1 MEELTSMGIISII
14 PPILAIVLSFATKN
28 TIAALVT
35 ACISGT
41 ILAGIWQGDGL
52 VNILLLNFPQLLK
65 ENLGTTSFSWVLLL
79 NTMIGILVAYFQKTG
94 AIQGFSQW
102 VHDKHLSR
110 KGAQLIAWVLGMF
123 VYFSDSFSPQFVGT
137 TMRSITDKARI
148 SREKLAYIA
157 DSTSAPVS
165 VLVPITGWA
174 AYLSGLAIGVGC
186 IVTQEDASALFLKAI
201 PFNFYA
207 IFAVLFVG
215 LIGSGIIKDFGPMK
229 RAEQRAMET
238 GKVLADGAT
247 PLTGKELTNME
258 PYPGFKPKIFL
269 NFLLP
274 VLVIVTVA
282 MSTYIAYK
290 SAKTMEAFTLVVIL
304 MSISMMIQG
313 IPFKE
318 VMDTLMNGIK
328 GALPAVVLLALAYSV
343 NGLSKSMGT
352 ANFIISVTE
361 GFLTP
366 HLLPAIIFI
375 VSAIM
380 AFATGSSWGTFAICM
395 PIALPLAFRM
405 SGGELTTIVM
415 AVFAAV
421 AGGGVFGDHCSPL
434 SDTTILSSMG
444 AASDHLDHVRTQLPY
459 ALICGGIALIA
470 YLIVGFI
477 AAA

>member
-1 MEELTSMGIISII
+1 M
-14 PPILAIVLSFATKN
+14 
-28 TIAALVT
+28 
-35 ACISGT
+35 
-41 ILAGIWQGDGL
+41 
-52 VNILLLNFPQLLK
+52 
-65 ENLGTTSFSWVLLL
+65 LL
-79 NTMIGILVAYFQKTG
+79 NTLIGIIVAYFQKTG

-110 KGAQLIAWVLGMF
+110 KGAQLIAWVMGIF
-123 VYFSDSFSPQFVGT
+123 VYFSDSFSPLFVGS

-186 IVTQEDASALFLKAI
+186 ITTQDEASALFLRAV

-229 RAEQRAMET
+229 KAEQRAMEE
-238 GKVLADGAT
+238 GKVLADGAE
-247 PLTGKELTNME
+247 PLTGKELTMME
-258 PYPGFKPKIFL
+258 PYPGFKPRVFL

-274 VLVIVTVA
+274 VLIIITIA
-282 MSTYIAYK
+282 LSTYMAFK
-290 SAKTMEAFTLVVIL
+290 SAKTMEAFTFVVIFL
-304 MSISMMIQG
+304 SISMMIQG

-318 VMDTLMNGIK
+318 VMNTLMDGIK

-343 NGLSKSMGT
+343 NGLSKTMGT
-352 ANFIISVTE
+352 ANFIVSTTGSI
-361 GFLTP
+361 LTP
-366 HLLPAIIFI
+366 ALLPAVIYVI
-375 VSAIM
+375 SAIM

-395 PIALPLAFRM
+395 PIALPLAFTM
-405 SGGELTTIVM
+405 TNGELTTIVV
-415 AVFAAV
+415 AVFGAV

-444 AASDHLDHVRTQLPY
+444 AASDHLDHVKTQLPY
-459 ALICGGIALIA
+459 ALVCGALATVA

-477 AAA
+477 FA

>member
-14 PPILAIVLSFATKN
+14 PALLAIALSFRTKN
-28 TIAALVT
+28 TIVALAV
-35 ACISGT
+35 ACITGT
-41 ILAGIWQGDGL
+41 VLVGIHEGQGL
-52 VNILLLNFPQLLK
+52 VDILLLNFPTLLK
-65 ENLGTTSFSWVLLL
+65 ENLGTTSFSWVMLL

-102 VHDKHLSR
+102 VHDKKLSR
-110 KGAQLIAWVLGMF
+110 KGSQLIAWVLGMF
-123 VYFSDSFSPQFVGT
+123 VYFSDSFSPLFVGCT
-137 TMRSITDKARI
+137 RRSITDKARI

-174 AYLSGLAIGVGC
+174 AYLSGLAVGVGC
-186 IVTQEDASALFLKAI
+186 SATQEDASALFIKAI

-207 IFAVLFVG
+207 LFAVAFVG
-215 LIGSGIIKDFGPMK
+215 LIASGIVKDFGPMK
-229 RAEQRAMET
+229 KAEKRAMET
-238 GKVLADGAT
+238 GKVLADGAQ
-247 PLTGKELTNME
+247 PLTGKELTSME
-258 PYPGFKPKIFL
+258 PYPGFKPRVFL

-274 VLVIVTVA
+274 VLVIITVA
-282 MSTYIAYK
+282 MSTYAAFK
-290 SAKTMEAFTLVVIL
+290 SAKTMEAVTLVVIL

-318 VMDTLMNGIK
+318 VMDTLTNGIK
-328 GALPAVVLLALAYSV
+328 GALPAVILLALAYSV
-343 NGLSKSMGT
+343 NGLSKTMGT

-361 GFLTP
+361 GLLTP
-366 HLLPAIIFI
+366 HLLPAVIFI

-395 PIALPLAFRM
+395 PIALPLAFNM
-405 SGGELTTIVM
+405 TGGQLTTIVV

-444 AASDHLDHVRTQLPY
+444 SASDHLDHVKTQLPY
-459 ALICGGIALIA
+459 AVVCGTVALVAYLAVGLIA
-470 YLIVGFI
+470 G
-477 AAA
+477 